1 MTNIPSYSIKQMLES
16 GVHFGHK
23 KNKWNPQMSQFI
35 YGSKGDL
42 HIIDLTKT
50 YSLLSKSLE
59 VIANTAKNNGKIL
72 FVGTK
77 KQSSATIAKYA
88 SDANQHYVNFRW
100 LGGMLTNWFTVSE
113 SITNLNKIEALLNDE
128 ESDLTKKEKLNL
140 SRKYEKL
147 NRSLG
152 GIRELNGKPSLLIIF
167 DTNKE
172 SIAVKEAAKLNIP
185 IIAIVD
191 TNSSLENI
199 NYPIPGNDDSA
210 KATSFF
216 CELFA
221 EAIKTNRIL
230 DEKSIEEKTAD
241 PKIVKNE
248 NKVEKSSK
256 AEAKKEDKSL
266 EIKKSAKEE
275 AKEAK
280 DSKKEDVAKEK
291 TEVKKTK
298 AATKDSK
305 QTDAK
310 AVKEV
315 KKKVAKEDA
324 PKKKDEP
331 KSSAKTENKSEKK

>member
-59 VIANTAKNNGKIL
+59 IIANTAKNNGKIL

-77 KQSSATIAKYA
+77 KQSSAAIAKFA
-88 SDANQHYVNFRW
+88 SEAKQHYVNFRW

-113 SITNLNKIEALLNDE
+113 SITNLNKIEALLNDN

-191 TNSSLENI
+191 TNSSLDNI

-221 EAIKTNRIL
+221 ETIKNNRI
-230 DEKSIEEKTAD
+230 IEEKA
-241 PKIVKNE
+241 PISE
-248 NKVEKSSK
+248 QPEKTDLKKSTSSK
-256 AEAKKEDKSL
+256 KDSNPKKEASL
-266 EIKKSAKEE
+266 ETSS
-275 AKEAK
+275 
-280 DSKKEDVAKEK
+280 DSKEKEPK
-291 TEVKKTK
+291 
-298 AATKDSK
+298 
-305 QTDAK
+305 
-310 AVKEV
+310 
-315 KKKVAKEDA
+315 A
-324 PKKKDEP
+324 PKKKPSSKEVVAEKSLKSDDKKITETKTNKP
-331 KSSAKTENKSEKK
+331 KN